1 MLFEQY
7 LLIRVYMI
15 KFFMVLVRVSVD
27 PLLYDVRGFSENP
40 TLNDLT
46 DSSAWS
52 CSDIP
57 W

>member
-1 MLFEQY
+1 
-7 LLIRVYMI
+7 
-15 KFFMVLVRVSVD
+15 MVLVPVSVN
-27 PLLYDVRGFSENP
+27 PPLYDVRGFSENR

-46 DSSAWS
+46 DNSTWS